1 MHPRIDFMLT
11 MIAHIKK
18 TRISLHL
25 LLLIVGVMSCSAA
38 LSEEKI
44 ITESIISNEDGESL
58 ARVNVVE
65 AYVEWRSGPA
75 EGFPVFHVSEKGEW
89 LGLLIRKTDWMKVRD
104 DQGHEGWIR
113 ISDLLKTNDGSGSLV
128 SIVEPAFDDFSTRRW
143 EAGLMHG
150 EFDGAAVNAGYVGY
164 WMTEHLSL
172 EFWGSQVLGDS
183 SEILIANVNLLH
195 QPFPSWRFSPFFT
208 IGAGQLFINPK
219 ATLAAEKNRS
229 EDTIHAGFGA
239 RYYIDDRYF
248 IRMEVKDYKV
258 FTNRETNEE
267 ATEWKIGLSVFF

>member
-1 MHPRIDFMLT
+1 MLK
-11 MIAHIKK
+11 MIKYFKK
-18 TRISLHL
+18 RLSLQFL
-25 LLLIVGVMSCSAA
+25 LVMLVMITCPLAQ
-38 LSEEKI
+38 SEDKV
-44 ITESIISNEDGESL
+44 ITESSATTEVDKAL
-58 ARVNVVE
+58 ARVKVVE
-65 AYVEWRSGPA
+65 AFVEWRSGPA

-89 LGLLIRKTDWMKVRD
+89 LSLLIRKTDWMKVRD
-104 DQGHEGWIR
+104 EKGLEGWIR
-113 ISDLLKTNDGSGSLV
+113 ISDLLKTYDSSGSLV
-128 SIVEPAFDDFSTRRW
+128 SIVEPQFDDFSTRRW

-172 EFWGSQVLGDS
+172 ELWGSQVLGDS
-183 SEILIANVNLLH
+183 SEILIANINLLH

-208 IGAGQLFINPK
+208 IGAGQLFIDPK
-219 ATLAAEKNRS
+219 ATLAAAENRS

-239 RYYIDDRYF
+239 RYYIDNRYF